1 MLPRAGRALFWRTF
15 LVFMRFVF
23 LVFSPWGQAGSGGE
37 GGFEY
42 VDMGGGAAESF
53 GGGRGG
59 GWGEDGDGGG
69 EDEEE
74 AFLRHEARFERL
86 YEDARRVEA
95 KKRAQVRL
103 YIAASPCRILEHRHP
118 TSHAALPSSTF
129 FQEKWA
135 LPLGPRPHHTHP
147 CRARARALL
156 GPRMSKVEAAA
167 RAHSFAPRLVAEDGG
182 RGGGGG
188 GGGLA
193 PHRKSLL
200 ERTDERVAKRQHELF
215 YGPPP
220 RPPAGQ
226 PTLVSRAT
234 REGAELLAKV
244 GADPTTTPAPRV

>member
-1 MLPRAGRALFWRTF
+1 
-15 LVFMRFVF
+15 
-23 LVFSPWGQAGSGGE
+23 
-37 GGFEY
+37 
-42 VDMGGGAAESF
+42 
-53 GGGRGG
+53 
-59 GWGEDGDGGG
+59 
-69 EDEEE
+69 
-74 AFLRHEARFERL
+74 
-86 YEDARRVEA
+86 
-95 KKRAQVRL
+95 
-103 YIAASPCRILEHRHP
+103 
-118 TSHAALPSSTF
+118 
-129 FQEKWA
+129 
-135 LPLGPRPHHTHP
+135 
-147 CRARARALL
+147 
-156 GPRMSKVEAAA
+156 MSKVEAAA

-244 GADPTTTPAPRV
+244 GADPTTTPAPPSLIDRPSEMARGPEWFLPWRLWWQRLCF